1 MVMVCC
7 VNIFHFV
14 VRKLTVKLPR
24 SQSNLE
30 TTNGME
36 YQSNQIKILLI
47 IIITVSCR
55 DVSNMIRDIVQ

>member
-1 MVMVCC
+1 MVCC

-36 YQSNQIKILLI
+36 SNQIKILL
-47 IIITVSCR
+47 IITVSCR
-55 DVSNMIRDIVQ
+55 DVSNMIREIVQ